1 MAIFK
6 IDIERYIISQLEND
20 LDLKGIACIQYP
32 VYSLHCEIG
41 DNSPDPLDGL
51 DRSIAEVLNGVTQ
64 DPSTISQLLG
74 VPVSGINARIA
85 HFKAYQ
91 YLDSGCVSLNQ
102 YGYNTLILGEEKK
115 IKTKSYDFFIDGLNF
130 TPLPEIFYGRN
141 YKQVLIEELSF
152 SSYTNNKGEVVSYN
166 SFSPSIVHKPFDE
179 QKVKELIFKV
189 SSEERQLYKIP
200 VGLVSIEKI
209 SFVKMTFPVLIGL
222 FDNNG
227 KPVKKLIDG
236 FKVLGDAQHIKEF
249 EKNLSDRINNLELRL
264 NIKRDRK
271 TYEFYD
277 HDFHSNW
284 DEIDAENE
292 EPKLFWMSKE
302 DLKASL
308 EKIYQI
314 DSIPVEDIIVTPN
327 DIGLNVTGSLLK
339 KCSNKRDLIN
349 NLLRGRDYEMTM
361 KFFRTGVWVTF
372 FSFSSND
379 PFVSEL
385 LEVLEFV
392 NKAKEKDLEVNQVIV
407 GLSKYPDHR
416 RMLVLLEEYEL
427 LEQID
432 ITLNMKQV

>member
-1 MAIFK
+1 MFNL
-6 IDIERYIISQLEND
+6 DIERYIISQLEND

-32 VYSLHCEIG
+32 VYGLHCEIG

-51 DRSIAEVLNGVTQ
+51 DRSIAEALNGVTQ
-64 DPSTISQLLG
+64 DPSIISQLLG

-85 HFKAYQ
+85 HFKAYE
-91 YLDSGCVSLNQ
+91 YLDSDRVSLNQ
-102 YGYNTLILGEEKK
+102 YGYNTLILGEKK
-115 IKTKSYDFFIDGLNF
+115 IKKKSYDFFIDGLTF
-130 TPLPEIFYGRN
+130 APLPEVFYGRN

-166 SFSPSIVHKPFDE
+166 SFSPSIVHTPFDE
-179 QKVKELIFKV
+179 QKVKELILNV
-189 SSEERQLYKIP
+189 SSEGRQAHKIP

-236 FKVLGDAQHIKEF
+236 FKVLGDAQHIHEF
-249 EKNLSDRINNLELRL
+249 EKRLSDRIKNLELRL

-271 TYEFYD
+271 THEFYD

-302 DLKASL
+302 DLKTSL
-308 EKIYQI
+308 EKIYEI
-314 DSIPVEDIIVTPN
+314 DSIPVEDIVVTPN

-385 LEVLEFV
+385 LKVLEFV
-392 NKAKEKDLEVNQVIV
+392 NKAKEKGLEIDQLIV
-407 GLSKYPDHR
+407 GLSKYQDHR